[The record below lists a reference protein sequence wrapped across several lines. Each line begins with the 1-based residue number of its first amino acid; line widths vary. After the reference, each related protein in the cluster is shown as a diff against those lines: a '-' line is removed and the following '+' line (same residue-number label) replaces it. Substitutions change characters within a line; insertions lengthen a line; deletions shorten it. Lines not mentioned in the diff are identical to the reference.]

1 MYVILAL
8 LLLGV
13 LIMAHEA
20 GHFWAARACGISV
33 QEYSMGMGP
42 LLAKWKSKKGTQFSI
57 RLLPI
62 GGYCQFYGEDEEKND
77 PRAFNNQAIWKR
89 AVTIFSGPL
98 MNFVIAFLVIAL
110 FMSLCGVSVVVPK
123 VAELEENAQ
132 MAGLQIGDEILAVNG
147 TETADSNAIAQAIA
161 ESGGSA
167 VTLTVKRDGETLDL
181 TLTPFYDEAAG
192 RYRVGFSFGR
202 ENMRMPIFQSIPFSV
217 QYNVESVKAI
227 LDALKNMVFKGQGVD
242 DVTGPV
248 GTIYVIQEVTQQGG
262 FEVYLE
268 MLALISVNL
277 GVMNLLPIPGLDGSR
292 LLFLLVEAI
301 RRKPIKRELE
311 GAIHLAG
318 FALLMGLMVL
328 LTYKDIVR
336 FFVKG

>member
-1 MYVILAL
+1 
-8 LLLGV
+8 
-13 LIMAHEA
+13 
-20 GHFWAARACGISV
+20 
-33 QEYSMGMGP
+33 
-42 LLAKWKSKKGTQFSI
+42 
-57 RLLPI
+57 
-62 GGYCQFYGEDEEKND
+62 
-77 PRAFNNQAIWKR
+77 
-89 AVTIFSGPL
+89 

-123 VAELEENAQ
+123 VAKLEENAQ
-132 MAGLQIGDEILAVNG
+132 VAGLEIGDEILAVDG
-147 TETADSNAIAQAIA
+147 METADSNAVAQAIA
-161 ESGGSA
+161 DSNGDA
-167 VTLTVKRDGETLDL
+167 VTLTVRRDGQTLDL
-181 TLTPFYDEAAG
+181 TITPFYDEDDG

-202 ENMRMPIFQSIPFSV
+202 ENMRLPIWSSIPFSV
-217 QYNVESVKAI
+217 HYNIESVKTI
-227 LDALKNMVFKGQGVD
+227 LDALKNMVFRGKGVD
-242 DVTGPV
+242 DMTGPV
-248 GTIYVIQEVTQQGG
+248 GTIYVIQEVTRQGG

-301 RRKPIKRELE
+301 RRKPVKRELE

-328 LTYKDIVR
+328 LTYKDIIR